1 MKKVKAKNAISG
13 KNVWQYK
20 TDGDVTVAIT
30 IPADKAPTAD
40 ENGRKILKAGTI
52 YPEQGEKAIGVLQ
65 YDVDL
70 TNGDSENASLI
81 QHGAVKED
89 VCEEATGAAISAE
102 TKTALPHVM
111 WYKNQ

>member
-1 MKKVKAKNAISG
+1 MKTIKSKSAHSG

-30 IPADKAPTAD
+30 IPADKAPAAD
-40 ENGRKILKAGTI
+40 ESGRKILKAGTI
-52 YPEQGEKAIGVLQ
+52 YPEQGATAEGILQ

-70 TNGDSENASLI
+70 TDGDSENAALI

-89 VCEEATGAAISAE
+89 VCRDATGAAISAE
-102 TKTALPHVM
+102 TKAALPHIM
-111 WYKNQ
+111 WYDNK